1 MIDRAALLRR
11 AGAGAAGL
19 SLAELLGPAAAFA
32 SGGGDFPDHPRWRF
46 VFVSHDTLD
55 PLFVATQFGAQDAAA
70 LVRCSV
76 QWTGSPSGSVDETV
90 RAFRSAI
97 TRKADGIAVSVLDER
112 AFAQALDSAR
122 RARIP
127 LVAFNVGAANTR
139 AAYTGQDP
147 SAAGHR
153 AGKELA
159 RAVPSGRVVLFAP
172 SELKGWQ
179 AARMAGIQTGL
190 GRPATVVRLGGDLRK
205 QEEQVDSALGK
216 RSAARGAIALDTWGT
231 LALGNVLRRGGRR
244 VHAGG
249 FDLLPN
255 DLELVA
261 GGQLDF
267 VVDQQPYVQGFTP
280 VLQLFLARI
289 SEGTVKPWD
298 TETSILLRPA
308 DVKAFI
314 ETKSRFEGSSSRH
327 EYPLRRA

>member
-1 MIDRAALLRR
+1 MIDRASLLRR

-32 SGGGDFPDHPRWRF
+32 SGGGDFPDHPHWRF

-76 QWTGSPSGSVDETV
+76 QWTGSPRGSADETV
-90 RAFRSAI
+90 RALRSAI

-112 AFAQALDSAR
+112 TFGQALDSAR

-127 LVAFNVGAANTR
+127 LVAFNVGAGNTR
-139 AAYTGQDP
+139 TPYTGQDP
-147 SAAGHR
+147 AAAGR
-153 AGKELA
+153 WAGRELA
-159 RAVPSGRVVLFAP
+159 QAVRSGPVMLFAP

-179 AARMAGIQTGL
+179 SARMAGIQTGL
-190 GRPATVVRLGGDLRK
+190 ARAATVVRLGGDLPK
-205 QEEQVDSALGK
+205 QEKQIEAALGS
-216 RSAARGAIALDTWGT
+216 RPAPRGAVALDTLGT
-231 LALGNVLRRGGRR
+231 LALGNVLGRGRRR
-244 VHAGG
+244 VHSGG

-298 TETSILLRPA
+298 TETSVLLRKA
-308 DVKAFI
+308 DVKALL
-314 ETKSRFEGSSSRH
+314 ETRSRFEGSSSRH
-327 EYPLRRA
+327 EFPLRRA